1 MKTGFKSIETR
12 KAHHIHKILQ
22 FNIQVREGE
31 TFKNFSFHNGTLPS
45 PTLNKGI
52 LENLTY
58 IYKFVVAIIEWREY

>member
-31 TFKNFSFHNGTLPS
+31 NQKTAFRNNKNYLSFF
-45 PTLNKGI
+45 
-52 LENLTY
+52 ENFLQ
-58 IYKFVVAIIEWREY
+58 F